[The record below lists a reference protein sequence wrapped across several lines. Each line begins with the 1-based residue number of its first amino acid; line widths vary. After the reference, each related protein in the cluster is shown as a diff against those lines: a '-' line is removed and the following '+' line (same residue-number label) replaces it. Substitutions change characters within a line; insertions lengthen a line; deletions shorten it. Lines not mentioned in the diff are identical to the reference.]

1 LPIFY
6 GGVALADKM
15 NGETSMSECPWESRI
30 AIAVADGLLPEDL
43 VLHLAGCPVCR
54 EAHSLARKMRQFA
67 NGLAEE
73 PAPSAAS
80 MWWRLNLRLRRER
93 AREAEKPLVW
103 MRRIFYVAIALTA
116 LLELRSIADLSGR
129 TAVIGLVALSAVVL
143 PVSIALLTWSR
154 SKV

>member
-1 LPIFY
+1 
-6 GGVALADKM
+6 
-15 NGETSMSECPWESRI
+15 MSYCPWESRI
-30 AIAVADGLLPEDL
+30 AIAVAADSLPEDL
-43 VLHLAGCPVCR
+43 VLHLVGCPGCR
-54 EAHSLARKMRQFA
+54 EAHMIAGKMRRIA

-73 PAPSAAS
+73 PGPSAAS

-103 MRRIFYVAIALTA
+103 MRRIFYVVIALTA
-116 LLELRSIADLSGR
+116 PLELRSIPDLSGR

>member
-1 LPIFY
+1 M
-6 GGVALADKM
+6 K
-15 NGETSMSECPWESRI
+15 GETSMSDCPWESRI
-30 AIAVADGLLPEDL
+30 ALAVADGSLPEDL
-43 VLHLAGCPVCR
+43 VLHLVGCPACR
-54 EAHSLARKMRQFA
+54 EIHTIAGKMRQIA

-80 MWWRLNLRLRRER
+80 MWWSLNLRSRRER
-93 AREAEKPLVW
+93 ARQAEKPLVW
-103 MRRIFYVAIALTA
+103 MRRIFYVAMAITA
-116 LLELRSIADLSGR
+116 LLELRSIPDLSGR